1 MDVFFVGTC
10 VRAGLWLCRP
20 AFVPSAIMNTS
31 VADEMRALD
40 GEISSIEQQIASLQ
54 ADARALRTRRNL
66 LTTLG
71 RLPVDVLGRLLDMI
85 VCESRLAWEA
95 ACEDL
100 TPDDGLRAPNDWMR
114 FVGTCRRVRDVALA
128 SPLIW
133 THVDLDNSSRWIALC
148 KERAALCPLSVWYHG
163 FPKNDVELWED
174 LLPCAAELRIH
185 DLHIHPHL
193 HSYMQTAMTR
203 PHPLLSI
210 FEYFVGRPYALTET
224 FIAGAGASLTQLI
237 LTSVYVPAHS
247 IEVHFPRLSYL
258 ELSHVGLHRPEDLL
272 QLLRQC
278 AELED
283 LRLHNVGAHNVD
295 LSSHQTPIAFPKLR
309 VAVIKTHLA
318 WLHRLIP
325 SLPASIHDCTLSA
338 MRPDSRRD
346 DPEDALRAQVFDM
359 AARLL
364 GRTSAALDLH
374 LEPDHLRGVLNP
386 SWRLRFE
393 RTDPPF
399 VYEDL
404 CGERD
409 LRSYDLILS
418 RARTLYVH
426 AEADVIFEHAT
437 LSDVDPL
444 AAIEHIVVKGYG
456 DVEYLQ
462 MWLQRRFNAGTRVG
476 TVELLECNQWID
488 NYEELACQVRDNGWA
503 GAIVVERD

>member
-1 MDVFFVGTC
+1 MDVLFVGTC

-20 AFVPSAIMNTS
+20 AFVRSAIMNTS
-31 VADEMRALD
+31 VADEMHALD
-40 GEISSIEQQIASLQ
+40 GEISTIEQQIASLQ

-85 VCESRLAWEA
+85 VCESRLAWE
-95 ACEDL
+95 
-100 TPDDGLRAPNDWMR
+100 DDDDQRPPNDWMR

-133 THVDLDNSSRWIALC
+133 AYVDPANSPRWIALC

-163 FPKNDVELWED
+163 VPKSDTELWKN
-174 LLPCAAELRIH
+174 LLPLTAELRIRN
-185 DLHIHPHL
+185 LHMHPLLHL
-193 HSYMQTAMTR
+193 YMETAMTHPR
-203 PHPLLSI
+203 PLLSV
-210 FEYFVGRPYALTET
+210 FQYSTDMPYALTEA
-224 FIAGAGASLTQLI
+224 FVAGAGASLTQLI

-258 ELSHVGLHRPEDLL
+258 ELSDVRLHRPQDVL

-283 LRLHNVGAHNVD
+283 LRLHNVDAYNVD
-295 LSSHQTPIAFPKLR
+295 LLSHQTPIAFPKLR

-325 SLPASIHDCTLSA
+325 SLPASLHDCTLSA
-338 MRPDSRRD
+338 MLPDSRRD

-359 AARLL
+359 AARLMGL
-364 GRTSAALDLH
+364 ASATLDLH
-374 LEPDHLRGVLNP
+374 LEPDYRRGVLNP
-386 SWRLRFE
+386 PWRLRFG
-393 RTDPPF
+393 RKDPPF

-404 CGERD
+404 CGEGH
-409 LRSYDLILS
+409 LPWGYDLILS

-426 AEADVIFEHAT
+426 AEADVIFEHAM
-437 LSDVDPL
+437 LSEVDPL
-444 AAIEHIVVKGYG
+444 AAIEHIVVKGCG
-456 DVEYLQ
+456 DVQFLPLCAAAPLQ
-462 MWLQRRFNAGTRVG
+462 CRH
-476 TVELLECNQWID
+476 
-488 NYEELACQVRDNGWA
+488 
-503 GAIVVERD
+503 